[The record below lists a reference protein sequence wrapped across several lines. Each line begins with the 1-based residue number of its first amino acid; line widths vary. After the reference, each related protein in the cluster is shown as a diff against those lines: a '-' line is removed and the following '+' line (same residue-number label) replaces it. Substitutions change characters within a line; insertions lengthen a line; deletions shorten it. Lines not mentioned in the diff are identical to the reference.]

1 MDQKVRERLEENLAE
16 KVSFDNQILAAY
28 DHDIGEMP
36 ALVMS
41 MIDNTPE
48 AVVAA
53 GTVDDVRNTLEAAR
67 ELGTPVTPRGQAS
80 SGYGGAITTRGGI
93 ILDMT
98 GMNRVISVDRDNLT
112 VDVEPGVVWNEL
124 SRELNKVGMDNCI
137 VPTSA
142 PSSTVGG
149 WFAMGGVGLGSL
161 VYGSIRDVV
170 QEIDVVALDGEVA
183 TLSGEEMD
191 LHYQTCGVLG
201 IITRLR
207 LTCRAAEEMRPFAVA
222 LPDVAAVQA
231 FSMAA
236 CEELIPYAILVHSPG
251 YVGMRKE
258 MGEDEEVPKGSF
270 LVVGAIPVGSADED
284 AIRRVAGANGGEV
297 LSDEIASHSW
307 NDRFYPMRIKKL
319 GPSIL
324 VGEFYLPLDNFSSV
338 VEEIQAD
345 LQRDLMGIEAFLLK
359 GGQVAV
365 LVYILDD
372 AGSFLYQFRMAKA
385 LRPVRVAERGG
396 GSLYTAGLWFASRSR
411 EILGGEKYDA
421 VTRRKKSVDPKGLLN
436 PGKIV
441 PPRVKFLPLMDV
453 STLVDLSSRLG
464 SSLAK
469 LLVFR
474 RSNRERVESQK
485 NGK

>member
-1 MDQKVRERLEENLAE
+1 MDQKARARLEENLAE
-16 KVSFDNQILAAY
+16 KVSFDDQILASY
-28 DHDIGEMP
+28 DHDVGEMP

-41 MIDNTPE
+41 MVDNMPE

-53 GTVDDVRNTLEAAR
+53 GTVDDVRNTLKAAR
-67 ELGTPVTPRGQAS
+67 EFGMPVTPRGQAS
-80 SGYGGAITTRGGI
+80 SGYGGAIPTRGGI
-93 ILDMT
+93 VLDMV

-112 VDVEPGVVWNEL
+112 VDVEPGVVWDEL
-124 SRELNKVGMDNCI
+124 TRELNKVGMDNCI

-201 IITRLR
+201 VVTRLR
-207 LTCRAAEEMRPFAVA
+207 LTCRAAEEMHPFAVA
-222 LPDVAAVQA
+222 FPDAAAVQA
-231 FSMAA
+231 FSRAA
-236 CEELIPYAILVHSPG
+236 CEELNPYAISIHSPG
-251 YVGMRKE
+251 YVVMRKE
-258 MGEDEEVPKGSF
+258 MGKDEEVPEGSF
-270 LVVGAIPVGSADED
+270 MVVCAVPVGSADED
-284 AIRRVAGANGGEV
+284 AVKKVAGAHGGEV
-297 LSDEIASHSW
+297 LSDEIARHSW

-319 GPSIL
+319 GPSVL
-324 VGEFYLPLDNFSSV
+324 VGEFYLPLDSFSRV

-345 LQRDLMGIEAFLLK
+345 LQRDLQGMEVVVLK
-359 GGQVAV
+359 GGQVVV

-372 AGSFLYQFRMAKA
+372 ASNLLYQFRMAKA
-385 LRPVRVAERGG
+385 LRPVRAAQRGG

-411 EILGGEKYDA
+411 EILGREKYDA
-421 VTRRKKSVDPKGLLN
+421 VIHRKKIVDPKGLLN

-441 PPRVKFLPLMDV
+441 PPRVRFLPLIDV
-453 STLVDLSSRLG
+453 STLVDLSSKLA
-464 SSLAK
+464 SPLAK
-469 LLVFR
+469 LLVYR
-474 RSNRERVESQK
+474 RPYRKKVE
-485 NGK
+485 N

>member
-1 MDQKVRERLEENLAE
+1 MNQKARERLEKSLGE
-16 KVSFDNQILAAY
+16 KVSFDAQILAGY

-41 MIDNTPE
+41 MVDNTPE

-53 GTVDDVRNTLEAAR
+53 GTVDDVRNTLTAAR
-67 ELGTPVTPRGQAS
+67 ESEVPVTPRGQAS
-80 SGYGGAITTRGGI
+80 SGYGGAIPTRGGI
-93 ILDMT
+93 VLDLT
-98 GMNRVISVDRDNLT
+98 GMNRIISMDKDNLT
-112 VDVEPGVVWNEL
+112 VDVEPGAVWDEL

-170 QEIDVVALDGEVA
+170 QEIDVVALDGEVS

-191 LHYQTCGVLG
+191 LHYQTCGILG
-201 IITRLR
+201 VVTRLR

-222 LPDVAAVQA
+222 FPDAAAVQA
-231 FSMAA
+231 FSQAV
-236 CEELIPYAILVHSPG
+236 CEELTPYAISIHSPG
-251 YVGMRKE
+251 YVGMKKE
-258 MGEDEEVPKGSF
+258 MGEDEAVPGDSF
-270 LVVGAIPVGSADED
+270 LVISAIPVGSADED
-284 AIRRVAGANGGEV
+284 ALRRVAVAHGGEV
-297 LSDEIASHSW
+297 LADEIARHSW
-307 NDRFYPMRIKKL
+307 NHRFYPMRIKKL
-319 GPSIL
+319 GPSVL
-324 VGEFYLPLDNFSSV
+324 VGEFYLPLDSLSSV
-338 VEEIQAD
+338 VDEIQTD
-345 LQRDLMGIEAFLLK
+345 LQRDLLGMEIFVLK

-365 LVYILDD
+365 LVYILDN

-411 EILGGEKYDA
+411 EILGSKKYDT
-421 VTRRKKSVDPKGLLN
+421 VIRRKKVVDPNGLLN

-441 PPRVKFLPLMDV
+441 PPRVRFLPLFDV
-453 STLVDLSSRLG
+453 STMVDLSSRLA
-464 SSLAK
+464 SPLAK
-469 LLVFR
+469 LIIYKR
-474 RSNRERVESQK
+474 PHRERVES
-485 NGK
+485 